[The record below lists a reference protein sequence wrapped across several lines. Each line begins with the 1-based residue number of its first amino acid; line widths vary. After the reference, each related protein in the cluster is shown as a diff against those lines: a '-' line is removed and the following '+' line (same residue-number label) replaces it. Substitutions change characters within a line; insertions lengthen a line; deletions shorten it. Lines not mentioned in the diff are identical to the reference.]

1 MKLKGGYMDT
11 VIKILDR
18 LKELAPYSNE
28 IALVLL
34 SVALLVGFIAVCL
47 LVGKGG

>member
-1 MKLKGGYMDT
+1 MDT
-11 VIKILDR
+11 LIILLDR

-34 SVALLVGFIAVCL
+34 SVASVVGFIAVCL
-47 LVGKGG
+47 LAVKGGK